1 MNHYGNTMLRT
12 ANIEHEMRIRAAQ
25 ATRLRRQARRNDR

>member
-1 MNHYGNTMLRT
+1 MNNYGNSMIRT

-25 ATRLRRQARRNDR
+25 AARLRRQARRSER